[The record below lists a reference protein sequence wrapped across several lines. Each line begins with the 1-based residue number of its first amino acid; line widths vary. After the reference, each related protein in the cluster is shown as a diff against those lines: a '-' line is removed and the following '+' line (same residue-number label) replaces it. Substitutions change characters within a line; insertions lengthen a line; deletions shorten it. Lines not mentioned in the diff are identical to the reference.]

1 MESLKELS
9 HPYYPVNIL
18 LSLSY
23 PICKLV
29 PPLCGFVFD
38 GDCEFEDQ
46 DTQILFFLLVVVM
59 IRARK
64 TGSMSMVAYLTNSF
78 MYCKVANCLL
88 WFFVFKPYG
97 LFFMLL
103 TLLQGLLLPQPTYK
117 GPDKTTYF
125 RDGKTFKEEIARDK
139 KVVWLVEFYAA
150 WNPSCVN
157 FASIFAELSAKY
169 ALNNFKFGKIDLGRH
184 PEIGTEFGISDSAF
198 SKQLPTVILFKEGK
212 SVAYRPLVD
221 SSSKLVKFI
230 FTKDNVITAFDLNN
244 VHAECKKAIKDLEE
258 RRKSSGKKQPVTAAA
273 ADSNS
278 HLKAE

>member
-23 PICKLV
+23 PMAKLI
-29 PPLCGFVFD
+29 PPLCSFVFD

-78 MYCKVANCLL
+78 MYCKVANCFL
-88 WFFVFKPYG
+88 WFFSFKPYG

-103 TLLQGLLLPQPTYK
+103 ALLQGLLLPQPTYK
-117 GPDKTTYF
+117 GPHNTTYF

-139 KVVWLVEFYAA
+139 KIVWLVEFYAA

-157 FASIFAELSAKY
+157 FAPIFAELSHKY
-169 ALNNFKFGKIDLGRH
+169 ALDNFKFGKIDLGRH
-184 PEIGTEFGISDSAF
+184 PEIGNEFGISDSAF
-198 SKQLPTVILFKEGK
+198 SKQLPTLILFKEGK
-212 SVAYRPLVD
+212 SVTYRPLVD
-221 SSSKLVKFI
+221 SSGKLVKFI
-230 FTKDNVITAFDLNN
+230 FNKDSVITAFDLNN
-244 VHAECKKAIKDLEE
+244 VHADCKLALEE
-258 RRKSSGKKQPVTAAA
+258 KKKNSKKPIAAA